1 MIGRS
6 PADNAQRGEDR
17 VMRPVTVLLTHGPAA
32 RANYYGARAL
42 AALEAVANV
51 RLNRGD
57 APWTAETLAAA
68 AEGCEIIVSDR
79 SAEGPADLL
88 ARLPGLVAFCR
99 CAVDIRNVDV
109 AAASAHGILVTQ
121 ASAGFM
127 TSVSEWIVGV
137 MIDLS
142 RHISDAVVHYRA
154 GTPPIASI
162 GRELRGATLGIVG
175 YGRIGRQL
183 ADLALAFGM
192 RVVVAD
198 PHAVVSNPA
207 LRHLPL
213 NALLAEADHVVCLA
227 TATAETENLIDA
239 AAFAA
244 MKPGAFFINAARG
257 NLVDEAA
264 LLAAL
269 DTNRI
274 AGCALDVGRA
284 PDQMPSPALARH
296 PRVLAT
302 PHIGG
307 LTPAA
312 IEHQSIETV
321 RQVSAIVAGRLP
333 EGAVNAA
340 HATRLRRFDARVACV
355 PSEPPRR

>member
-1 MIGRS
+1 MK
-6 PADNAQRGEDR
+6 
-17 VMRPVTVLLTHGPAA
+17 PVTVLLTHGPAA

-51 RLNRGD
+51 RLKHSD
-57 APWTAETLAAA
+57 APWTVEALAAA
-68 AEGCEIIVSDR
+68 ADGCEVIVSDR

-88 ARLPGLVAFCR
+88 ARLPHLVAFCR

-127 TSVSEWIVGV
+127 TSVSEWVVGV
-137 MIDLS
+137 MIDLC
-142 RHISDAVVHYRA
+142 RHFSDAVMHYRA
-154 GTPPIASI
+154 GTPPTASI

-175 YGRIGRQL
+175 YGRIGRHL

-198 PHAVVSNPA
+198 PHAVVENPA
-207 LRHLPL
+207 LRQLPL
-213 NALLAEADHVVCLA
+213 NALLGEADHVVCLA
-227 TATAETENLIDA
+227 TATPDTENLIDA

-244 MKPGAFFINAARG
+244 MKPEAFFINASRG

-274 AGCALDVGRA
+274 AGFAHDVGRA

-312 IEHQSIETV
+312 IEHQSMETV
-321 RQVSAIVAGRLP
+321 RQVSAIVAGELP
-333 EGAVNAA
+333 EGAVNGA
-340 HATRLRRFDARVACV
+340 HATRLRRFDAPAAGA
-355 PSEPPRR
+355 PFDPPGR